1 MRADQ
6 TIYAVVEGEEIYDPN
21 TGDYIV
27 GEPVKTELKAL
38 VTDTGTERMNFLY
51 GKIKQNAKTIRLN
64 QKYTYPV
71 DFIEID
77 EQSYQIDNK
86 RLYRHKTMFEVS
98 VV

>member
-1 MRADQ
+1 MRTDK
-6 TIYAVVEGEEIYDPN
+6 TIYVVVEGEEIYDPN

-64 QKYTYPV
+64 QKYTNPY

-77 EQSYQIDNK
+77 GEKYQVDNE
-86 RLYRHKTMFEVS
+86 RSYRHKMSIEVS
-98 VV
+98 GV